1 MPDNKE
7 KLRSE
12 IDDKYKWDLTL
23 IYKTIEDFEKD
34 YKKAKEKIEKVSS
47 YKDKY
52 LNNGKELY
60 KLLKYDDDTS
70 RLLDKLYSYAH
81 LNYDADTLNEK
92 YMTMTNKVS
101 DLYSRYSV
109 LSSFVVPG
117 IIKLD
122 KEKLNSFY
130 KDEKGLEEYRFC
142 LDDIYRFKVHTLDED
157 KEKMLS
163 SFGNI
168 LSSPE
173 ETYEVLTDSD
183 FEYDN
188 ITDENKK
195 EVKFNESNY
204 SIFIKSRD
212 RRVRKDAFNLLYNK
226 YASFK
231 RTIASTYK
239 SQVEIDVVAARIKNY
254 DSSLA
259 ASLFEDNI
267 DISVYDN
274 LIKTVNDNLGGLY
287 KYYDLKKKI
296 LKLDDLHLYD
306 TYVDIID
313 KEKSKYT
320 FMEAKDI
327 VIKALSILG
336 DDYVKL
342 LNKAFDEKWIDVY
355 HSKGKRSGAYS
366 SGSYD
371 VNPYVLLNFEG
382 SLNDVSTIA
391 HELGHSMHTYLSCKN
406 NPYCT
411 SSYKIFVAEVAS
423 LVNELLLANY
433 MLNNSND
440 KNEKL
445 NIINH
450 ILELYKSTLFRQT
463 MFAEFEKITHEK
475 REEGVILT
483 SDYLSNV
490 YYDLVKKYFG
500 ENVVCDELIKYEWA
514 RIPHFYYNF
523 YVYKYATGISAASY
537 IVDGILNNR
546 QGALENYFKF
556 LKSGG
561 SKYPIDELKLA
572 GVDMN
577 DKTVILSA
585 TKTFE
590 KYLEEFFEIY
600 NS

>member
-1 MPDNKE
+1 MPDNNE

-52 LNNGKELY
+52 LNNGRELY

-130 KDEKGLEEYRFC
+130 KDEKSLEEYRFC
-142 LDDIYRFKVHTLDED
+142 LDDIYRFKAHTLDED

-188 ITDENKK
+188 ITDEKKK

-239 SQVEIDVVAARIKNY
+239 SQVEIDVVAARLKNY

-274 LIKTVNDNLGGLY
+274 LIKTVNDNLEGLY

-313 KEKSKYT
+313 KSKSKYT

-327 VIKALSILG
+327 VIKALSVLG
-336 DDYVKL
+336 NDYVKL
-342 LNKAFDEKWIDVY
+342 LNRAFDEKWIDVY
-355 HSKGKRSGAYS
+355 HNKGKRSGAYS
-366 SGSYD
+366 SGNYD

-483 SDYLSNV
+483 SDYLSNI

-590 KYLEEFFEIY
+590 KYLEEFCEIY